1 MAPTI
6 VIRDADEETFRNLK
20 SEAMKA
26 GLKVGEAASQAFRL
40 WVQQRRLQRVR
51 DIDRLR
57 KAAEVMDWN
66 RAKLMQ
72 REDWSGVEVIRKW
85 RELRRPL

>member
-72 REDWSGVEVIRKW
+72 REDWSAVEVIRKW

>member
-1 MAPTI
+1 LAPTI

-72 REDWSGVEVIRKW
+72 REDWSAVEVIRKW